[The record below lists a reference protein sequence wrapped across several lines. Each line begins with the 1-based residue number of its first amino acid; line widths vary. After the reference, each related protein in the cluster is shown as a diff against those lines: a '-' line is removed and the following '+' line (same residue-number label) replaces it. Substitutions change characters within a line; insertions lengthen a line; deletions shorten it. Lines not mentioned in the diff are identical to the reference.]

1 MTKTHLMTDTK
12 IYHSWRAMIQRC
24 YYKKHK
30 YYEKY
35 GGRGIKICNDWK
47 ESFQKFYEWATKNGY
62 REGLSID
69 RTANNG
75 NYRPENC
82 RWSDRYTQNRN
93 RKSNIFLE
101 YKGEKLCIQDWSK
114 KIGIEASTLRHRY
127 KIGWR
132 TERILTQKVT
142 PNGK

>member
-30 YYEKY
+30 YYYNY
-35 GGRGIKICNDWK
+35 GGRGIKVYPEWK
-47 ESFQKFYEWATKNGY
+47 NNFQNFYTWALENGY
-62 REGLSID
+62 KEGLSID
-69 RTANNG
+69 RIDNNKD
-75 NYRPENC
+75 YSPENC
-82 RWSDRYTQNRN
+82 KWSDRYTQSRN

-101 YKGEKLCIQDWSK
+101 YKGERLCIEDWSK
-114 KIGIEASTLRHRY
+114 RTGIERSTLRHRH
-127 KIGWR
+127 KIGWP
-132 TERILTQKVT
+132 TERILTQKVS